1 MNFYAIDNFHQL
13 TNARS
18 NADPKLRIVVTDFV
32 NSDVLQ
38 GVRVQV
44 RHPVFGVLFAATVN
58 SSGRLVSYS
67 PESELSPAAVLTAIK
82 HFGFDVT
89 FKVNIALN
97 TATKDFL
104 QGALAVGYTHIR
116 RGTQL
121 LIESGAVHQRP
132 IIFCFNEATRPE
144 YVAQVIKP
152 LKVFND
158 VILVQGDGIVPDP
171 TLDFSWLDFPMH
183 IRSVLES

>member
-1 MNFYAIDNFHQL
+1 MNLYAIDNWHQL
-13 TNARS
+13 PNARS
-18 NADPKLRIVVTDFV
+18 NADPNLRIVVTDFV
-32 NSDVLQ
+32 NSDVIQ
-38 GVRVQV
+38 GVRIQV
-44 RHPVFGVLFAATVN
+44 RHPVYGVLFAATVN

-104 QGALAVGYTHIR
+104 QGALAVGYTHVR

-121 LIESGAVHQRP
+121 LTESGMIQQRP

-144 YVAQVIKP
+144 YTQQVIKP
-152 LKVFND
+152 LHVFND
-158 VILVQGDGIVPDP
+158 VMLVQGEGIGPES